1 VAVLAGQPLFVK
13 GDPPGLMYV
22 VTSGEAR
29 ILIGGQEVGQVYPG
43 EVVGEM
49 SLIEHQPHS
58 ATVEAVTN
66 CEFVCVDEKRLNFL
80 ITETPGFAL
89 NLMRV
94 VAERLRAADRKITGN

>member
-1 VAVLAGQPLFVK
+1 VLIA
-13 GDPPGLMYV
+13 
-22 VTSGEAR
+22 GEAR